1 MYYFTTQNI
10 PKANYVERVQ
20 KTIKVKLYRMMRQ
33 KRSYRY
39 IDDLQNIV
47 DNYNATPHRSLN
59 NIPPKE
65 VNKQSEADVF
75 TYLYLRHPR
84 KIQRKVPFQFKKGDL
99 VRISH
104 LKHPF
109 RRSYQEQYTR
119 EVFEIN
125 SRQYKDGL
133 PMYSLKDLNDETMS
147 GLFYNSELQKVE
159 KDKDSLWFIDKILK
173 KRKRAGKLEYF
184 VSWDGFPSSFNSWIS
199 SDEVKET

>member
-20 KTIKVKLYRMMRQ
+20 KTITVKLYRMMRQ

-65 VNKQSEADVF
+65 VNKQNEADVF
-75 TYLYLRHPR
+75 TYMYRRHPR

-104 LKHPF
+104 FKHPF
-109 RRSYQEQYTR
+109 QRSYQEQYTR
-119 EVFEIN
+119 EVFKIN

-133 PMYSLKDLNDETMS
+133 PMYSLKDLNDEAIS
-147 GLFYNSELQKVE
+147 GLFTILNYK
-159 KDKDSLWFIDKILK
+159 KLK
-173 KRKRAGKLEYF
+173 KIKIVYGLLIKF
-184 VSWDGFPSSFNSWIS
+184 
-199 SDEVKET
+199 